1 MVRPRKLGFK
11 YREGVN
17 TSQLEQQKNNRVRVE
32 LKLFVLI
39 LIHTPF
45 GLEFF
50 DRVAK
55 WRIAKFYAR
64 FNTYLM
70 PAISALAIFL
80 ILGSLLVMFA
90 NAQAREGV
98 RGVGPAAN
106 LLIPGFNP
114 YLPITYGLAA
124 LVITIII
131 HEAGHGIVA
140 RVHNIRV
147 DSTGIVLF
155 LGIPVGAFVN
165 IEREELNRATLKQK
179 SAVLTAGPLNN
190 MILAGACLLAMY
202 LVMSTL
208 TPLPP
213 DPNAAQFGVMV
224 ISVNSGSLAEA
235 LGIEANSVIQYVA
248 GQQIMSLDDLSE
260 SLRANLGNTIEMTWL
275 NNAGDTI
282 VREVTLPATVEP
294 GRGTLGVSVTV
305 LASDPQEVLDTYKN
319 QFSQN
324 PLAILLPPTF
334 QQGLVPFSDLMA
346 PKYTSSVFG
355 DNFAPLANM
364 LFWLWF
370 INFNV
375 GIFNALPLGPLDG
388 GQLYGA
394 VIENKA
400 KSKALA
406 KNANMVMTLV
416 MSAIVFAVLVL
427 PYVVF

>member
-1 MVRPRKLGFK
+1 M
-11 YREGVN
+11 
-17 TSQLEQQKNNRVRVE
+17 EQQKNCRMRVE
-32 LKLFVLI
+32 VKALVLI

-50 DRVAK
+50 DKVAK
-55 WRIAKFYAR
+55 WRIAKLYAR
-64 FNTYLM
+64 FNAYMM
-70 PAISALAIFL
+70 PAITALAIFL
-80 ILGSLLVMFA
+80 ILGSLMVMFA
-90 NAQAREGV
+90 DAQAREGV

-140 RVHNIRV
+140 RVHNIKV

-155 LGIPVGAFVN
+155 LGIPIGAFVN
-165 IEREELNRATLKQK
+165 IERDELNRASLKQK
-179 SAVLTAGPLNN
+179 SSVLTAGPLNN
-190 MILAGACLLAMY
+190 MLLAAACLIAMY
-202 LVMSTL
+202 FVVSTL

-213 DPNAAQFGVMV
+213 NPNAPQFGVMV
-224 ISVNSGSLAEA
+224 ISVNGGSLAESI
-235 LGIEANSVIQYVA
+235 GIEDGSVIQYVA
-248 GQQIMSLDDLSE
+248 GQQIVSLDDLNQN
-260 SLRANLGNTIEMTWL
+260 LRSNLGNTVEITWI
-275 NNAGDTI
+275 NNAGET
-282 VREVTLPATVEP
+282 VSRQVTLPPAVEP
-294 GRGTLGVSVTV
+294 GKGTLGVSVTV
-305 LASDPQEVLDTYKN
+305 LSQDPQEVLNTYKN
-319 QFSQN
+319 QFGQN
-324 PLAILLPPTF
+324 PLALLLPPTF
-334 QQGLVPFSDLMA
+334 QQGFVPFSDLNA

-355 DNFAPLANM
+355 NDFAPVANM

-394 VIENKA
+394 LIESKA
-400 KSKALA
+400 KSKAIA
-406 KNANMVMTLV
+406 RNANMLLTLV
-416 MSAIVFAVLVL
+416 MAAIVFAVLVL

>member
-1 MVRPRKLGFK
+1 
-11 YREGVN
+11 
-17 TSQLEQQKNNRVRVE
+17 LEQQKKRVRVE
-32 LKLFVLI
+32 VKLLVLI

-45 GLEFF
+45 GLELF
-50 DRVAK
+50 DKIANTRA
-55 WRIAKFYAR
+55 AKFYAK

-70 PAISALAIFL
+70 PAITALAIFL
-80 ILGSLLVMFA
+80 VIGSLMVMFA

-98 RGVGPAAN
+98 RGAGLAAN

-114 YLPITYGLAA
+114 YLPVTYGLAA

-140 RVHNIRV
+140 RVYNIKV

-155 LGIPVGAFVN
+155 LGIPIGAFVN
-165 IEREELNRATLKQK
+165 IEREELNRVTLKQK

-190 MILAGACLLAMY
+190 MIVAGASLLALY
-202 LVMSTL
+202 FVVSTL
-208 TPLPP
+208 VPLPP
-213 DPNAAQFGVMV
+213 DTNAPQFGVMV
-224 ISVNSGSLAEA
+224 VSVNGGSLAESI
-235 LGIEANSVIQYVA
+235 GIDAESVIQYVG
-248 GQQIMSLDDLSE
+248 GQQITSVEALGE
-260 SLRANLGNTIEMTWL
+260 SLRTNLGNTIDITWL

-282 VREVTLPATVEP
+282 IRQVTLPAAVEP
-294 GRGTLGVSVTV
+294 GRGILGVSITP
-305 LASDPQEVLDTYKN
+305 LSPEPEQVLDTYKN
-319 QFSQN
+319 QFGQN

-355 DNFAPLANM
+355 NSFAAIANM

-370 INFNV
+370 VNFNV
-375 GIFNALPLGPLDG
+375 GIFNALPIGPLDG

-394 VIENKA
+394 LIENKA

-406 KNANMVMTLV
+406 KNANMLLTLV
-416 MSAIVFAVLVL
+416 MAAIVFAVLLL
-427 PYVVF
+427 PYVIF

>member
-1 MVRPRKLGFK
+1 
-11 YREGVN
+11 
-17 TSQLEQQKNNRVRVE
+17 LEQQKNNRVRVE

-70 PAISALAIFL
+70 PAITALAIFL
-80 ILGSLLVMFA
+80 ILGSLLVMFS

-106 LLIPGFNP
+106 LLIPGLNP
-114 YLPITYGLAA
+114 YLPITFGLIA

-147 DSTGIVLF
+147 DTTGIVLF
-155 LGIPVGAFVN
+155 LGIPIGAFVN

-202 LVMSTL
+202 FLVSTL

-213 DPNAAQFGVMV
+213 DPSAPQFGVMV
-224 ISVNSGSLAEA
+224 ISVNGGSLAETV
-235 LGIEANSVIQYVA
+235 GIEAESVIQYVA
-248 GQQIMSLDDLSE
+248 GQQITSLEDLSE
-260 SLRANLGNTIEMTWL
+260 SLRSNLGNTVEITWL
-275 NNAGDTI
+275 NKAGDP
-282 VREVTLPATVEP
+282 VMRQVTLPAAVEP

-305 LASDPQEVLDTYKN
+305 LSSSPQEVLDTYKN

-334 QQGLVPFSDLMA
+334 QEGFVPFSDLMA

-355 DNFAPLANM
+355 DTFVPIANM

-394 VIENKA
+394 LIENKI
-400 KSKALA
+400 KSKTIA
-406 KNANMVMTLV
+406 KNANMLLTLV
-416 MSAIVFAVLVL
+416 MAAIVFAVLVL

>member
-1 MVRPRKLGFK
+1 LDLNT
-11 YREGVN
+11 EGVN
-17 TSQLEQQKNNRVRVE
+17 TNQLEQQKNSRVRVE
-32 LKLFVLI
+32 VKLFVLI

-50 DRVAK
+50 DKVAK
-55 WRIAKFYAR
+55 WRIARFYAR

-70 PAISALAIFL
+70 PAITALALFL
-80 ILGSLLVMFA
+80 FLATLIAIFA
-90 NAQAREGV
+90 NAQAREGI

-106 LLIPGFNP
+106 LLIPGINP

-124 LVITIII
+124 LVITIIV

-147 DSTGIVLF
+147 DSTGILLF
-155 LGIPVGAFVN
+155 LGIPIGAFVN

-202 LVMSTL
+202 LVVSTL

-213 DPNAAQFGVMV
+213 DPNAPQFGVMV
-224 ISVNSGSLAEA
+224 VSVNGGSLAEA
-235 LGIEANSVIQYVA
+235 IGIEGESVIQYVA
-248 GQQIMSLDDLSE
+248 GQQITSLEDLSE
-260 SLRANLGNTIEMTWL
+260 NLRKNLGNTVEITWL
-275 NNAGDTI
+275 NKAGDTI
-282 VREVTLPATVEP
+282 IRQVTLPPAVEP

-305 LASDPQEVLDTYKN
+305 LSPNPQEVLDNYKN
-319 QFSQN
+319 QFTQN
-324 PLAILLPPTF
+324 PLVVLLPPTL
-334 QQGLVPFSDLMA
+334 QQGFVPFSDLMA
-346 PKYTSSVFG
+346 PKYTSTVFG
-355 DNFAPLANM
+355 DNFALVANM

-394 VIENKA
+394 LIENKA
-400 KSKALA
+400 KSKAIA
-406 KNANMVMTLV
+406 KNANMLLTLV
-416 MSAIVFAVLVL
+416 MVAIVFALLLL